1 MNQFTNY
8 FNIFFLVT
16 AVLLSIPVISP
27 IQPGT
32 AIGPFLFVL
41 FISIV
46 RDAIEDNVIY
56 SNKEKIKL

>member
-27 IQPGT
+27 LEPAT

-41 FISIV
+41 FISII
-46 RDAIEDNVIY
+46 REGIEDNVKY
-56 SNKEKIKL
+56 SEIEKSKI